1 MSSTNNEILLIQN
14 GKEFRENLFAELKQQ
29 IQNNLN
35 NKYLTRKE
43 IAKMFKVSK
52 NTVYNWDRE
61 GILNTYQIGGRVLY
75 KLEEVEDALVKLK
88 N

>member
-14 GKEFRENLFAELKQQ
+14 AQEFRENLFTELKQQ

-35 NKYLTRKE
+35 NKYLTRLE
-43 IAKMFKVSK
+43 VAKLFKVSK
-52 NTVYNWDRE
+52 SSVYNWTRK
-61 GILNTYQIGGRVLY
+61 GILNTYQIGGRVFY